1 LEVAPSD
8 VDLVRAFFDAYN
20 ARDIETVE
28 EMLDPGVEITTLSAR
43 AGLPARWESRANT
56 RRYFE
61 QLDESWAE
69 LRVEIHDCKEVG
81 GSLVASGAIRGIGKA
96 REAEVVETFATVL
109 LARGS
114 RFIRI
119 DTYNDRRAAREAA
132 APRAEE
138 PRRLGPRRA
147 ARATRAPR
155 SVRPGGGAP
164 GPGRAGSEC

>member
-1 LEVAPSD
+1 LRLRSARYCLEVAPSD

-96 REAEVVETFATVL
+96 SQAEVVETFATVL

-119 DTYNDRRAAREAA
+119 DTYSDRRAALEAA
-132 APRAEE
+132 APSGAEE
-138 PRRLGPRRA
+138 RSTARPEARR
-147 ARATRAPR
+147 
-155 SVRPGGGAP
+155 
-164 GPGRAGSEC
+164 